1 MEELSK
7 MPTWQWGRQQWKP
20 LHIFLVAKVT
30 FPLMTYS
37 SGLQPFWHPGL
48 GSWRTIHFHR
58 LGAGWEGVALG
69 WLKHITLIVHFIS
82 DLLLPLIWQR
92 YQAMAWTLGTPEL
105 KDISVK
111 DTDLS
116 PLKNL
121 ITHKRGLGLHLMFYI
136 QGLPVFL
143 NYGSLKCAG

>member
-1 MEELSK
+1 
-7 MPTWQWGRQQWKP
+7 
-20 LHIFLVAKVT
+20 
-30 FPLMTYS
+30 
-37 SGLQPFWHPGL
+37 
-48 GSWRTIHFHR
+48 
-58 LGAGWEGVALG
+58 
-69 WLKHITLIVHFIS
+69 
-82 DLLLPLIWQR
+82 
-92 YQAMAWTLGTPEL
+92 MAWTLGTPEL

-121 ITHKRGLGLHLMFYI
+121 ITHKTGLGLHLMFYI